1 MPNKTFV
8 KWEEKQLK
16 DICDFYNGLWT
27 GKKGPFIECSVIRNA
42 NFTKDFKLNYENV
55 VKINVEE
62 KQFQTREL
70 EYGDLILE
78 KSGGGPNQPVGRVVV
93 FDKQEKGFSFSNF
106 TSSIR
111 IKDKKLLD
119 FNFLYLF
126 LCHCYISGMTAKM
139 QKNSTGIRNLLF
151 DEYKKVLVPI
161 PSFYEQQRIVKI
173 LDEAFENI
181 EKAKQ
186 NALQNLNNAKEL
198 FENCIENN
206 FTNLT
211 SLYPIKTLSD
221 IAVIKGGKRLPK
233 GQKLTKEITE
243 HPYLRVTDFT
253 IDGTI
258 NTDDLHY
265 ISDNIYEQI
274 KNYTITSKD
283 LYITIVGATIGKS
296 GIIPKELDGANLTE
310 NACKLI
316 FNMDVCNKYV
326 YYFTKTKSF
335 NEQSFGNTKITAVP
349 KLALTRLATIKLPVP
364 NLPKQQK
371 IVAQLD
377 ELHEQTKRLEQIYEQ
392 KIKDLDELKQSI
404 LQKAF
409 NGEL

>member
-1 MPNKTFV
+1 MLNSTLE
-8 KWEEKQLK
+8 KWEEKTLK
-16 DICDFYNGLWT
+16 DLCEIEI
-27 GKKGPFIECSVIRNA
+27 GKTPNRSTPKFWDKELITDNTWVSIADLNNTVNKEV
-42 NFTKDFKLNYENV
+42 FTSKERVSDIGASNIKIVKQGTLLLSFKLT
-55 VKINVEE
+55 I
-62 KQFQTREL
+62 
-70 EYGDLILE
+70 
-78 KSGGGPNQPVGRVVV
+78 GRVA
-93 FDKQEKGFSFSNF
+93 FAGKDLYTNEAIAQLPIKNEEEIDKNYLYYYLQYFNYDELLKGDVKVKGKTLNKEKLKSLPVKYPK
-106 TSSIR
+106 I
-111 IKDKKLLD
+111 
-119 FNFLYLF
+119 
-126 LCHCYISGMTAKM
+126 
-139 QKNSTGIRNLLF
+139 
-151 DEYKKVLVPI
+151 E
-161 PSFYEQQRIVKI
+161 EQQRIVGI

-186 NALQNLNNAKEL
+186 NTLQNLNNAKEL

-371 IVAQLD
+371 IVVQLD
-377 ELHEQTKRLEQIYEQ
+377 ELQEQTKKLEQFYTQ
-392 KIKDLDELKQSI
+392 KLQDLDELKQSI

-409 NGEL
+409 KGEL

>member
-1 MPNKTFV
+1 MNKTFE
-8 KWEEKQLK
+8 KWEKKTLE
-16 DICDFYNGLWT
+16 DILD
-27 GKKGPFIECSVIRNA
+27 KGSSNLSA
-42 NFTKDFKLNYENV
+42 NKLNTCEGDYPV
-55 VKINVEE
+55 YGASGLVKRVNFYQQE
-62 KQFQTREL
+62 K
-70 EYGDLILE
+70 EYLAIIKDGA
-78 KSGGGPNQPVGRVVV
+78 GVGRVYHYEP
-93 FDKQEKGFSFSNF
+93 K
-106 TSSIR
+106 SSILGTLQYLFPKENVNIR
-111 IKDKKLLD
+111 FAYYYLQSLD
-119 FNFLYLF
+119 F
-126 LCHCYISGMTAKM
+126 AKYY
-139 QKNSTGIRNLLF
+139 QGAAIPHIYYKDYKNEKL
-151 DEYKKVLVPI
+151 VLP
-161 PSFYEQQRIVKI
+161 PLPEQQRIIEI

-181 EKAKQ
+181 AKSKQ

-198 FENCIENN
+198 FENCIEDN
-206 FTNLT
+206 FTKLAK
-211 SLYPIKTLSD
+211 LYPVKTLSD

-233 GQKLTKEITE
+233 GQKLTKEITL

-316 FNMDVCNKYV
+316 FNNDVCNKYV

-335 NEQSFGNTKITAVP
+335 NEQSFRNTKITAVP
-349 KLALTRLATIKLPVP
+349 KLALTRLATIKLPISSVSE
-364 NLPKQQK
+364 QQK

-377 ELHEQTKRLEQIYEQ
+377 ELQEQTKKLKQIYEQ

>member
-1 MPNKTFV
+1 MPNKTLE
-8 KWEEKQLK
+8 KWEEKTLEDLCEIEIGK
-16 DICDFYNGLWT
+16 TPNRSTPKFWDKELITDNTWLSIADLNNTLNKAVFTSKERISDIGASNIKIVKQGTLLL
-27 GKKGPFIECSVIRNA
+27 S
-42 NFTKDFKLNYENV
+42 FKLT
-55 VKINVEE
+55 I
-62 KQFQTREL
+62 
-70 EYGDLILE
+70 
-78 KSGGGPNQPVGRVVV
+78 GRVA
-93 FDKQEKGFSFSNF
+93 FAGKNLYTNEAIAQLPIKNPKEIDKNYLYYYLQYFNY
-106 TSSIR
+106 
-111 IKDKKLLD
+111 DKLLRGD
-119 FNFLYLF
+119 VKVKGKALNKEKLKALPVLYPEL
-126 LCHCYISGMTAKM
+126 S
-139 QKNSTGIRNLLF
+139 
-151 DEYKKVLVPI
+151 
-161 PSFYEQQRIVKI
+161 EQRRIVKI
-173 LDEAFENI
+173 LNEAFENI

-198 FENCIENN
+198 FENCIEDN
-206 FTNLT
+206 FTKLAK
-211 SLYPIKTLSD
+211 LYPVKTLSD

-233 GQKLTKEITE
+233 GQKLTKEITL

-316 FNMDVCNKYV
+316 FNNDVCNKYV

-335 NEQSFGNTKITAVP
+335 NEQSFRNTKITAVP
-349 KLALTRLATIKLPVP
+349 KLALTRLATIKLPISSVSE
-364 NLPKQQK
+364 QQK

-377 ELHEQTKRLEQIYEQ
+377 ELQEQTKKLKQIYEQ